1 MSRRRCVPVRAGLA
15 LRVRQSLAAA
25 ESRNEPGARDLA
37 RWVSSCVALPVI
49 VPRVPSDS
57 VTVTREGVRVWARRW
72 PCAGFP
78 DAPVTFGYDD
88 EDVCD
93 ISGRGWDDCDS
104 DAVGPLADDAR
115 ELRDMVRELRLLP
128 TRLLA
133 RRCACGREM
142 VGAGDVD
149 DYGAVHL
156 DGTPGGEWEV
166 VHSADQ
172 CVSIRPD
179 DGAPRVWTRNPERSA
194 KVGTVE
200 FVPSVPVW
208 ARGYL
213 SGGVR

>member
-1 MSRRRCVPVRAGLA
+1 MSARLWS
-15 LRVRQSLAAA
+15 RVRCSLREAA
-25 ESRNEPGARDLA
+25 ERNEPGAHDLA
-37 RWVSSCVALPVI
+37 RWVCACVGAPVI
-49 VPRVPSDS
+49 VPRVPSDA
-57 VTVTREGVRVWARRW
+57 VTVTRAGLRAFARRW

-78 DAPVTFGYDD
+78 DAPVTFGYVG
-88 EDVCD
+88 EDLCD

-128 TRLLA
+128 ARLLA

-149 DYGAVHL
+149 DFGAVHL
-156 DGTPGGEWEV
+156 DGTPGGEWEA
-166 VHSADQ
+166 VHSGEQ
-172 CVSIRPD
+172 CVSVRPD
-179 DGAPRVWTRNPERSA
+179 DGAPRVWTRNPEGGA